1 VAPENQNTSSI
12 LKAEY
17 LQVVEFIAEKLK
29 NLEVKWVITGSL
41 NHAMHGIDIS
51 PNDIDILSDKHGV
64 YLIEK
69 EFQRYIIKK
78 VAYST
83 SENLRSYYGMLCISG
98 INIDIMAEIENRL
111 ITGIGEPHIDWE
123 QHIEQIKIG
132 KYLVPVLS
140 LEYEHIIYK
149 KLNKPDRI
157 RKILERL
164 GTK

>member
-1 VAPENQNTSSI
+1 VALENRNTPSI
-12 LKAEY
+12 LRVEY
-17 LQVVEFIAEKLK
+17 LQVVGFIAEKLK
-29 NLEVKWVITGSL
+29 NLEVKWFITGSL
-41 NHAMHGIDIS
+41 NHAIHGIDIS

-69 EFQRYIIKK
+69 EFQRYVIKK
-78 VAYST
+78 VAYSA

-111 ITGIGEPHIDWE
+111 IAGIWEPHIDWE
-123 QHIEQIKIG
+123 QYIEQIKIG

-140 LEYEHIIYK
+140 LEYEHTIYK
-149 KLNKPDRI
+149 KLNNPDRM

-164 GTK
+164 DQK